1 LVRRFRRFDPR
12 VPAAISPEEGI
23 VRKLVTSGL
32 ALALVFIAST
42 AASAQRRVTGKVESN
57 SGELVAGATV
67 NIVGTLIGT
76 LTAADGKFAITIPT
90 AGDVQ
95 LSVRRLGFRRQVVT
109 VTASQTDI
117 TVRLE
122 KDVMRLDEVV
132 VTGTATTIDR
142 AHAAT
147 ATQTINSEEISRVP
161 ALDLT
166 NALQGKVVG
175 ARINMNSG
183 APGGGGQ
190 IQIRGVT
197 SLNGNG
203 EPLFV
208 VDGVLISN
216 ASIPGGMNTIT
227 RASGSTPSS
236 TQDNMVNRLADVN
249 PNDIESIEVL
259 KSAAASSM
267 YGSRASNGVVLITT
281 KRGRSGTPKFS
292 LSQRYGAY
300 SPMKLLNS
308 RQFQDT
314 SSLLEAI
321 SCAPGT
327 ACTGNAGAAYVRAN
341 FSNTNIPHFD
351 YQNDLFNG
359 GAGSFET
366 VGTVSGGTDNGS
378 TRYYMS
384 GTNKYDD
391 GTLLNT
397 QARMQTLRMSVD
409 QLFGQKWTLSAGLN
423 MMRTLAARGI
433 SNNDNTN
440 TSPYYVFGYTPAVID
455 LNTLDATGSFPV
467 NPFSGSNPF
476 QTMTYIKNDENVF
489 REIGNLTVTHDLFNT
504 AAHRVQLRSILG
516 VDRFVQDNEIY
527 SPNFLQFEAQ
537 DALLG
542 SAMQGDAISRQ
553 WNGSFNGVWT
563 FTPSNRWFTATGSA
577 GLGSEN
583 RYTNIMRIQGRGL
596 LPGVPLANQG
606 TAALNH
612 AISEVQDQ
620 FYFAQEEVLFW
631 HDRINATIGF
641 RAERSSANG
650 DRKKFFNYPKASI
663 SYRMDEPIPFVNS
676 LKLRTSMGKTGNQ
689 PNYGVRDLVLGNGGL
704 IDGRV
709 SLAAPSSLGN
719 PNIEPEKLTEVEFG
733 ADASF
738 VDNRIGLEV
747 TRFTRTVRDMFLFVP
762 LPLTSGTSNQIAN
775 AGTMETSG
783 WEVGGTLSPIRRRDF
798 DWTSRVNYYKFEG
811 KITELPVPA
820 FISSS
825 GFGTAYGRARAYC
838 PGFTAAGTVTLSTLG
853 KCGGTGMYD
862 PDGTGPLPASEIT
875 IEPGSLTAI
884 WGNKTRCDSEDVRLK
899 GCTLDITAVDTIIG
913 DATPKFEMSFGNE
926 MRYKALNVS
935 FLLDWRNGG
944 EVSNMTQSLFDEG
957 QNSWDFDKPSPN
969 PAFNPF
975 GATKTSL
982 GQYRYD
988 RWNGGRQANVY
999 IQDGSYVKL
1008 REVTLAYQLP
1018 STFVARYF
1026 SKASEVR
1033 ANLSGRNLKMWSDY
1047 WGVDPEVN
1055 NFGNSNVAR
1064 QVDLAPFP
1072 ATKSIFFGL
1081 SVVF

>member
-1 LVRRFRRFDPR
+1 MVFMT
-12 VPAAISPEEGI
+12 AA
-23 VRKLVTSGL
+23 T
-32 ALALVFIAST
+32 
-42 AASAQRRVTGKVESN
+42 ASAQRRLTGKVESTTGEALPGASVN
-57 SGELVAGATV
+57 VVGSLVGTATDNNGKFTISLPTSGE
-67 NIVGTLIGT
+67 I
-76 LTAADGKFAITIPT
+76 
-90 AGDVQ
+90 Q
-95 LSVRRLGFRRQVVT
+95 LSVRRLGYHRQVIAVKGT
-109 VTASQTDI
+109 DTDI
-117 TVRLE
+117 TVKLE
-122 KDVMRLDEVV
+122 KDVMKLDEVV

-147 ATQTINSEEISRVP
+147 ATQTISADEVTRVP

-216 ASIPGGMNTIT
+216 ASIPGGANTIT
-227 RASGSTPSS
+227 RASGSAPSS

-267 YGSRASNGVVLITT
+267 YGSRASNGVVIITT
-281 KRGRSGTPKFS
+281 KRGRSGAPKFS
-292 LSQRYGAY
+292 LTQRYGNY
-300 SPMKLLNS
+300 SPMKLLGS
-308 RQFQDT
+308 RQFKDT
-314 SSLLEAI
+314 VSLLEAV
-321 SCAPGT
+321 G
-327 ACTGNAGAAYVRAN
+327 CTPGAACNGNNGAAFVRAN
-341 FSNTNIPHFD
+341 IKTNTIPYHD
-351 YQNDLFNG
+351 YQSDLFNG

-366 VGTVSGGTDNGS
+366 VGTVSGGSDNGS
-378 TRYYMS
+378 TRFYMS

-391 GTLLNT
+391 GTMLNT

-409 QLFGQKWTLSAGLN
+409 QNFGPKWTVSAGMN

-440 TSPYYVFGYTPAVID
+440 TSPYYVFGYTPAVINLD
-455 LNTLDATGSFPV
+455 SLDAQGNFAV
-467 NPFSGSNPF
+467 NPFAGGGASSSNPF

-489 REIGNLTVTHDLFNT
+489 REIGNLNVTHDLYSSSS
-504 AAHRVQLRSILG
+504 HRLEVRAILG
-516 VDRFVQDNEIY
+516 VDRFTQDNEVY
-527 SPNFLQFEAQ
+527 SPNFLQFEPQ

-542 SAMQGDAISRQ
+542 SSMQGDALSRQ

-563 FTPSNRWFTATGSA
+563 FTPSNQWFTATGSG
-577 GLGSEN
+577 GLGTEN
-583 RYTNIMRIQGRGL
+583 RYNNIMRVQGRGL

-606 TAALNH
+606 TNALNH
-612 AISEVQDQ
+612 RIEEVTDQ
-620 FYFAQEEVLFW
+620 FFFGQEEVLLW
-631 HDRINATIGF
+631 HDRISATVGV
-641 RAERSSANG
+641 RSERSSANG
-650 DRKKFFNYPKASI
+650 DRAKYFNYPKASI
-663 SYRMDEPIPFVNS
+663 SYRLEEPIKFVNS

-689 PNYGVRDLVLGNGGL
+689 PSYGVRDLVLGNGGL
-704 IDGRV
+704 IDGRS

-719 PNIEPEKLTEVEFG
+719 PDIEPEKLTEVEFG

-738 VDNRIGLEV
+738 WDNRIGTEV
-747 TRFTRTVRDMFLFVP
+747 TRFKRTVKDMFLFVP
-762 LPLTSGTSNQIAN
+762 LALTSGTSSQIAN

-783 WEVGGTLSPIRRRDF
+783 WEIGGTLSPIRRREF
-798 DWTSRVNYYKFEG
+798 DWTSRVSYYSFDG
-811 KITELPVPA
+811 KISELPVPA

-825 GFGTAYGRARAYC
+825 GFGSAYGRARAYC
-838 PGFTAAGTVTLSTLG
+838 PGFTSTGAVTLSTLG
-853 KCGGTGMYD
+853 KCGGTGTVN
-862 PDGTGPLPASEIT
+862 GQSVT

-884 WGNKTRCDSEDVRLK
+884 WGNITHCDSEDVRLR
-899 GCTLDITAVDTIIG
+899 GCTLDLTTTDTIIG
-913 DATPKFEMSFGNE
+913 DATPDFEMSFGNE
-926 MRYKALNVS
+926 MRFKSFNVS

-944 EVSNMTQSLFDEG
+944 QVSNMTQSLFDEG
-957 QNSWDFDKPSPN
+957 QNSKDYDEPSPN
-969 PAFNPF
+969 PNFNPN
-975 GATKTSL
+975 GVANPSL

-988 RWNGGRQANVY
+988 RWNGGRQASVY
-999 IQDGSYVKL
+999 LQDGSYVKL
-1008 REVTLAYQLP
+1008 REVTLGYQLP
-1018 STFVARYF
+1018 STFVAKYF
-1026 SKASEVR
+1026 SRASDVR
-1033 ANLSGRNLKMWSDY
+1033 LNLSGRNLKMWSDY

-1055 NFGNSNVAR
+1055 NFGNANVAR

-1072 ATKSIFFGL
+1072 ATKSIFFGM

>member
-1 LVRRFRRFDPR
+1 
-12 VPAAISPEEGI
+12 
-23 VRKLVTSGL
+23 
-32 ALALVFIAST
+32 
-42 AASAQRRVTGKVESN
+42 
-57 SGELVAGATV
+57 
-67 NIVGTLIGT
+67 
-76 LTAADGKFAITIPT
+76 
-90 AGDVQ
+90 
-95 LSVRRLGFRRQVVT
+95 
-109 VTASQTDI
+109 
-117 TVRLE
+117 
-122 KDVMRLDEVV
+122 
-132 VTGTATTIDR
+132 
-142 AHAAT
+142 
-147 ATQTINSEEISRVP
+147 
-161 ALDLT
+161 
-166 NALQGKVVG
+166 VVG

-216 ASIPGGMNTIT
+216 ASIPSGANTIT
-227 RASGSTPSS
+227 RASGTAPSS

-249 PNDIESIEVL
+249 PNDIESIEIL

-281 KRGRSGTPKFS
+281 RRGRSGTPKFS
-292 LSQRYGAY
+292 LTQRYGAY
-300 SPMKLLNS
+300 SPMKLLGS

-314 SSLLEAI
+314 VSLLEAI
-321 SCAPGT
+321 GCTPGG
-327 ACTGNAGAAYVRAN
+327 ACTGNRGATYVRAN
-341 FSNTNIPHFD
+341 ITSNDIPYYD
-351 YQNDLFNG
+351 YQSQLFNG

-366 VGTVSGGTDNGS
+366 IGTVSGGTENGS

-391 GTLLNT
+391 GTMLNT

-409 QLFGQKWTLSAGLN
+409 QLFGQKWSVSAGLN

-440 TSPYYVFGYTPAVID
+440 TSPFYVFAYTPAV
-455 LNTLDATGSFPV
+455 LNLDSLDATGSFAV
-467 NPFSGSNPF
+467 NHFTTGGFSATSNPF

-489 REIGNLTVTHDLFNT
+489 REIGNLTVTHDFFNSSE
-504 AAHRVQLRSILG
+504 HRIELRGILG
-516 VDRFVQDNEIY
+516 VDRFVQDNEVY
-527 SPNFLQFEAQ
+527 SPNFLQYEPQ

-577 GLGSEN
+577 GIGSEN
-583 RYTNIMRIQGRGL
+583 RYSNIMRIQGRGL

-606 TAALNH
+606 TNALNH
-612 AISEVQDQ
+612 SISEVQDQ

-631 HDRINATIGF
+631 HDRINATVGM
-641 RAERSSANG
+641 RSERSSANG
-650 DRKKFFNYPKASI
+650 DRKKFFTYPKASI
-663 SYRMDEPIPFVNS
+663 SYRMDEPVPFVNS
-676 LKLRTSMGKTGNQ
+676 FKLRTSMGMTGNQ

-709 SLAAPSSLGN
+709 SLAAPSNLGN
-719 PNIEPEKLTEVEFG
+719 PEIEPEKLKEVEFG
-733 ADASF
+733 VDASF
-738 VDNRIGLEV
+738 IDNRVGLEV
-747 TRFTRTVRDMFLFVP
+747 TRFTRTVTDMFLFVP
-762 LPLTSGTSNQIAN
+762 LPLTSGTSSQIAN
-775 AGTMETSG
+775 AGSMETSG

-798 DWTSRVNYYKFEG
+798 DWTSRVNYYSFEG

-820 FISSS
+820 FITSS

-838 PGFTAAGTVTLSTLG
+838 PGFNAAGAVTLSTLG
-853 KCGGTGMYD
+853 KCGGTGTVN
-862 PDGTGPLPASEIT
+862 GETVT
-875 IEPGSLTAI
+875 IEPGSITAI
-884 WGNKTRCDSEDVRLK
+884 WGNKTRCDSEDVRLT

-913 DATPKFEMSFGNE
+913 DATPDFEMSFGNE
-926 MRYKALNVS
+926 LRYKALNVS
-935 FLLDWRNGG
+935 FLLDWRKGG

-957 QNSWDFDKPSPN
+957 QNSWDYDKPSPN
-969 PAFNPF
+969 PAFNPN
-975 GATKTSL
+975 GAANPSL

-1018 STFVARYF
+1018 ASFVSRYF
-1026 SKASEVR
+1026 SRASEVR

-1055 NFGNSNVAR
+1055 NFGNANVAR